1 MEKSS
6 KDISEEKTIHQTVN
20 ASQSQHTIEQDRK
33 PFNDVI
39 EHFDIVNGSQS
50 PKKLEQI
57 PKRFHKPFKAYVIV
71 VLLLLILTLFFQIF
85 PIFTGK

>member
-50 PKKLEQI
+50 PKKLEHI
-57 PKRFHKPFKAYVIV
+57 PKRFRKPFKVFSII
-71 VLLLLILTLFFQIF
+71 VLLFLISTILFQIIQ
-85 PIFTGK
+85 IFTGK